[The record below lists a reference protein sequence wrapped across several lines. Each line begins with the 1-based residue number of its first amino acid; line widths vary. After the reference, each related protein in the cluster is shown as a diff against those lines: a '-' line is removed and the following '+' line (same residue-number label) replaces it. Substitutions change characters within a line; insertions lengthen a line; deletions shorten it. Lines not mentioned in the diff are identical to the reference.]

1 MIFIHAFF
9 IDLDEANDIYTRVFL
24 IRDLDETT
32 QLISIHVFLK
42 ETLAKVMISIH
53 VFSIKPV

>member
-1 MIFIHAFF
+1 MISIHAF
-9 IDLDEANDIYTRVFL
+9 FL

-32 QLISIHVFLK
+32 QLISINVFFK